1 VQLLLSKGVSSAN
14 PPVSVVE
21 VPGYPAYSESYR
33 KSPFLIQAA
42 CQGNLEIFQ
51 ILLQNGRD
59 IKDVGHICLSR
70 RRRNSVISNVVAAA
84 SYHGHTRLLKFIL
97 QRPEA
102 REFVNVA
109 CMEQIDARPLKGGAF

>member
-1 VQLLLSKGVSSAN
+1 VN
-14 PPVSVVE
+14 E
-21 VPGYPAYSESYR
+21 VPSYPEYQENYR

-42 CQGNLEIFQ
+42 CQGNQEIFQ

-59 IKDVGHICLSR
+59 IKDAGHICLSR

-84 SYHGHTRLLKFIL
+84 SYHGHSTLLKFIL

-102 REFVNVA
+102 REFVNIP
-109 CMEQIDARPLKGGAF
+109 CMEQVDGKS